1 MKRMIL
7 ITLVALLSVAMVF
20 ANGASEKELKPFQ
33 DPNAVRPTT
42 LDEYPVDGL
51 GWNVTTDVRANSDYT
66 IAMIVK
72 NNTNPFMN
80 GVLQGFQKAAQ
91 DMGFTALLLSPAT
104 ADSNEEQARLVDD
117 MIQRG
122 VDAICIHP
130 IDSNGIVPALERAY
144 DAGIPVLVQ
153 GTEAN
158 TDRIYGW
165 YGTKYYDQAVM
176 MGEYIAKALNYEG
189 NIIYLPGPP
198 QAQNSQDRTN
208 GFNDVFS
215 KYPGI
220 KIIAEQPSNFNRA
233 ESINVTENLL
243 QRFSED
249 EIDCIIGG
257 NDEAAM
263 GAIMALQ
270 GAGYKCGLQN
280 GGIMVTGFDCN
291 EDASYALQSG
301 LLDVSINP
309 DPVSLGYIGAV
320 FLVQYLNDGTLFPTE
335 FVDWPDLSVVKDV
348 IVDKNN
354 IEEYM
359 NTLAWWKTP
368 SDN

>member
-1 MKRMIL
+1 MRKKFVASLML
-7 ITLVALLSVAMVF
+7 LALVSSIVF
-20 ANGASEKELKPFQ
+20 AAGTTETASAAFK
-33 DPNAVRPTT
+33 DPKAVRP
-42 LDEYPVDGL
+42 DSIKEYPITGL
-51 GWNVTTDVRANSDYT
+51 AWDAMTKVKASKPYT

-80 GVLQGFQKAAQ
+80 GVLEGFNKAAK
-91 DMGFTALLLSPAT
+91 DAGFNALLLSPAT

-130 IDSNGIVPALERAY
+130 VDSNGIVPALERAY
-144 DAGIPVLVQ
+144 EANIPVLVQ
-153 GTEAN
+153 GTRAN
-158 TDRIYGW
+158 TDMIFGW

-176 MGEYIAKALNYEG
+176 IGEYIAKALNYSG
-189 NIIYLPGPP
+189 NVIYLPGPP

-208 GFNDVFS
+208 GFKEVFK
-215 KYPGI
+215 KYPNI

-243 QRFSED
+243 QKYKES

-270 GAGYKCGLQN
+270 GANYKVGLQN

-291 EDASYALQSG
+291 KDASYALQKG

-309 DPVSLGYIGAV
+309 DPVSLGYIGAI
-320 FLVQYLNDGTLFPTE
+320 FLLQYLNDGTLFPKS
-335 FVDWPDLSVVKDV
+335 FVDWPNIATVPDVV
-348 IVDKNN
+348 VDKNN
-354 IEEYM
+354 IDAYI
-359 NTLAWWKTP
+359 NNLAWWKTP
-368 SDN
+368 SK